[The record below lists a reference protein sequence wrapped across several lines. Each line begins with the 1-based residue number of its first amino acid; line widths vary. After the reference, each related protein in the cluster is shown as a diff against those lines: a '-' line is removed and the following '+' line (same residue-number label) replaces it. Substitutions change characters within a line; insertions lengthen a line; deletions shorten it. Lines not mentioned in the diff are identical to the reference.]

1 MREIILV
8 QLSGQESQALTSA
21 FFGLFAQH
29 SVNVLDIGQAV
40 IHNALNLGV
49 LVEFPEQGLVE
60 RVQADLSKLAAD
72 QGSEVRFTAVS
83 DQAYRQ
89 WVTDQC
95 ENRYVVTLL
104 AKQIT
109 AEHLACVT
117 RLMQEAG
124 LEVFNVQRLSARTSL
139 DAQHTNEGTGR
150 VGGRGACVEF
160 SVRGPSSEAT
170 IAPLRAQFL
179 QISTQ
184 LGVDIAFQKDDA
196 FRRNRR
202 LVVFDMDST
211 LIKTEV
217 IDELAERAG
226 VGAQVREITE
236 RAMSGE
242 IDFKDSF
249 TQRVALLK
257 GLDSGVLEH
266 IADTLPLTDG
276 AERLMRVLKELG
288 YKTALVSGG
297 FKYFGKRLQQ
307 RLGIDYVFANELEI
321 EEGQVTGRVV
331 GDVVDADR
339 KADLLKEIAQREN
352 ISLQQVIA
360 VGDGANDLKMLAV
373 AGLGIAFHAKPIVKE
388 SAEQSISTVGLDGIL
403 YLIGVRDVDH
413 LGLLD

>member
-1 MREIILV
+1 VREIILV
-8 QLSGQESQALTSA
+8 QLSGQDSQALTSA
-21 FFGLFAQH
+21 FFGLLAQH
-29 SVNVLDIGQAV
+29 SVDVLDIGQAV

-49 LVEFPEQGLVE
+49 LVGFSEQGGAEPVLAE
-60 RVQADLSKLAAD
+60 LSRIVARE
-72 QGSEVRFTAVS
+72 GGEVRYTPVS
-83 DQAYRQ
+83 DQEYRQ
-89 WVTDQC
+89 WVADQC

-109 AEHLACVT
+109 AQHIARVT
-117 RLMQEAG
+117 QLLGEAG
-124 LEVFNVQRLSARTSL
+124 LEIFNVQRLSGRTTL
-139 DAQHTNEGTGR
+139 DALAPGENVR
-150 VGGRGACVEF
+150 CGACVEF
-160 SVRGPSSEAT
+160 SVRGPNSDAT
-170 IAPLRAQFL
+170 APLRARFL
-179 QISTQ
+179 QAASE

-211 LIKTEV
+211 LIETEV

-226 VGAQVREITE
+226 VGAQVRDITE

-242 IDFKDSF
+242 IDFRDSF

-257 GLDSGVLEH
+257 GLDSAVLED
-266 IADTLPLTDG
+266 IADNLPLTEG
-276 AERLMRVLKELG
+276 AERLMRVLKVLG

-297 FKYFGKRLQQ
+297 FKYFGNRLKE

-321 EEGQVTGRVV
+321 EQGKVTGRVV

-352 ISLQQVIA
+352 ISLEQVIA

-373 AGLGIAFHAKPIVKE
+373 AGLGIAFRAKPIVKE
-388 SAEQSISTVGLDGIL
+388 SAEHSLSTVGLDGIL
-403 YLIGVRDVDH
+403 YLIGVRDMDH
-413 LGLLD
+413 LAFAD

>member
-8 QLSGQESQALTSA
+8 QLSGQESQALTST
-21 FFGLFAQH
+21 FFGVLAQY

-49 LVEFPEQGLVE
+49 LVEFPEQGGSESILAELARLVG
-60 RVQADLSKLAAD
+60 D
-72 QGSEVRFTAVS
+72 QGGEVRFSVVS
-83 DQAYRQ
+83 DPEYQQ
-89 WVTDQC
+89 WVADQC

-109 AEHLACVT
+109 AEHVARVT
-117 RLMQEAG
+117 QLMNDAS
-124 LEVFNVQRLSARTSL
+124 LEIFNVQRLSERTIL
-139 DAQHTNEGTGR
+139 DPQGDQRVQNGR
-150 VGGRGACVEF
+150 RCNACVEF
-160 SVRGPSSEAT
+160 SVRGPSSEAN

-179 QISTQ
+179 QTSTQ

-211 LIKTEV
+211 LIETEV

-236 RAMSGE
+236 RAMLGE

-257 GLDSGVLEH
+257 GLDSAVLEDV
-266 IADTLPLTDG
+266 AETLPLTDG
-276 AERLMRVLKELG
+276 AERLMRVLKVLG

-297 FKYFGKRLQQ
+297 FKYFGNRLKQ

-321 EEGQVTGRVV
+321 ADGKVTGRVV

-339 KADLLKEIAQREN
+339 KADLLKEIARREN

-373 AGLGIAFHAKPIVKE
+373 AGLGIAFRAKPIVKE

-413 LGLLD
+413 LDLLG